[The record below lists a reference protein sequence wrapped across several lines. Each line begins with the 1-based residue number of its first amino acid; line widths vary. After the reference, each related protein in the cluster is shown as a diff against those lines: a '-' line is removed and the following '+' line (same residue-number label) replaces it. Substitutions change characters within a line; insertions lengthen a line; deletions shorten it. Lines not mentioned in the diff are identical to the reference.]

1 MQKYLPSAGQ
11 VRMGDLRAD
20 RARLPARVPTSG
32 SLTMMENH

>member
-11 VRMGDLRAD
+11 VCMGDLRAD

-32 SLTMMENH
+32 SLPILENQ

>member
-32 SLTMMENH
+32 SLPLENH